1 MDTDLSEGGSNR
13 SLNRMVAITVVS
25 LSVFMGISKVKDDN
39 LVQAMQQAKADSVD
53 RWSEYQAVKTKLHI
67 AQTARLEIALT
78 SRGDQADAALKTL
91 DSEIAKYTKE
101 APQVQAQA
109 KDQEGLY
116 DALNIHD
123 DQFDMSDALISI
135 AVSLAAVAALVE
147 KRWLLYI
154 GWVAGGFG
162 VIMGLAGFLGWSIH
176 PDFLAKF
183 LS

>member
-1 MDTDLSEGGSNR
+1 MTQTPPTQLQLDENTWTLICLREDLTGR
-13 SLNRMVAITVVS
+13 SIAWWRS
-25 LSVFMGISKVKDDN
+25 RSSRFLSS
-39 LVQAMQQAKADSVD
+39 
-53 RWSEYQAVKTKLHI
+53 WEYQAVKTKLHI

-78 SRGDQADAALKTL
+78 SRGNQADAALKTL

-109 KDQEGLY
+109 KDQEALY

-147 KRWLLYI
+147 TRWLLYI
-154 GWVAGGFG
+154 AWVAGGFG

-176 PDFLAKF
+176 PDFLAKL